1 MHRNP
6 VGISRSVLESEWC
19 PGLPG
24 VTSRKKQLPPGDLPS
39 SQSLLAPTGA
49 MHTPPTGPSSGWTW
63 CQWPRFSKSSEEPTG
78 STGVA
83 ERLYNPSAQRTSV
96 PTKDLI
102 CRHFSLLF
110 RCTRALAA
118 AVQPCMMHWC
128 NTQHRRTQQRCAV
141 PLHMMLAFKRP
152 SCNVC

>member
-6 VGISRSVLESEWC
+6 VSISRSVLESEWC

-63 CQWPRFSKSSEEPTG
+63 CQWPHVSPNPARSPQAALGLLRGCTAPLPKGHLSLPKTWFSDIFLSFSGVHVPWQQLSNHVWCTDAIH
-78 STGVA
+78 STGELSRGA
-83 ERLYNPSAQRTSV
+83 R
-96 PTKDLI
+96 
-102 CRHFSLLF
+102 CLF
-110 RCTRALAA
+110 T
-118 AVQPCMMHWC
+118 WC
-128 NTQHRRTQQRCAV
+128 
-141 PLHMMLAFKRP
+141 
-152 SCNVC
+152 